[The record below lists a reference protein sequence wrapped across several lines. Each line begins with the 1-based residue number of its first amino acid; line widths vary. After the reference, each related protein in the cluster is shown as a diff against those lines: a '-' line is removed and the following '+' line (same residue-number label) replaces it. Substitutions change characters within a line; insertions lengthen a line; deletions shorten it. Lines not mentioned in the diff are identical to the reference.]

1 MRGTAGGWNSFSK
14 TETESGV
21 MESTLTFPMNATL
34 LVRRLLEDDQS
45 RLAEAT
51 VRLPPRGSRWIA
63 VYTGDAPGEQ
73 VARST
78 GLTDREAALDLAR
91 QWETEARERRAQN
104 QHRVGAGALRAGH
117 AGPGALTQAQV
128 AAILNLSPRS
138 VRAIEKR
145 AVRKLRRHP
154 LVRQMWKEFGEAA
167 PGRAAG

>member
-14 TETESGV
+14 TATASRV

-34 LVRRLLEDDQS
+34 LVRRLLEDDQPI
-45 RLAEAT
+45 LGEAI

-63 VYTGDAPGEQ
+63 VYTGEEPGQQ

-78 GLTDREAALDLAR
+78 GLTDRGAALDLAR
-91 QWETEARERRAQN
+91 QWEAEVRQRRAQN
-104 QHRVGAGALRAGH
+104 QHRVGAAALRAGH
-117 AGPGALTQAQV
+117 AGPGALTQAEV
-128 AAILNLSPRS
+128 GRILNLSPRT

-154 LVRQMWKEFGEAA
+154 VVQQMWREFGEAA
-167 PGRAAG
+167 PGRRKG